1 MSIIFK
7 LYDFTTDA
15 PGTFD
20 AEYRGIHSIQERIGA
35 EYDKQSKELIEGIPR
50 YEAVKYE
57 TNIISGEQ
65 SQHDSIYFYRSA
77 DL

>member
-7 LYDFTTDA
+7 LYDCTSD
-15 PGTFD
+15 GQEIFD
-20 AEYRGIHSIQERIGA
+20 AEYRGIHAIEVRMGP
-35 EYDKQSKELIEGIPR
+35 EYDHQSKELIEGIPS
-50 YEAVKYE
+50 YKAVKYE

-65 SQHDSIYFYRSA
+65 SQHDSIYFYRSV